1 MSSFW
6 HAGIAQFKGS
16 FPGIRTA
23 YIYAHEPRHLASY
36 ASEVDFLKP
45 YRAYFVDDAYR
56 PYLSKTL
63 VWTVNDPADIRRLR
77 GLGAGAIT
85 DRPEAVHLT
94 QHGGLKESGQP
105 PWMVKVSPAD
115 YV

>member
-45 YRAYFVDDAYR
+45 YR

-105 PWMVKVSPAD
+105 TPPLGW
-115 YV
+115 